1 MTAAPV
7 EPPALALASGEA
19 DSTVAGH
26 MDGFDDELEA
36 DSGAGPVTGK
46 SLLVAVLLAV
56 VGIAVGIT
64 GIVMANQ
71 AERNVRQLEQRLAEA
86 PDKTPELQAAVEDL
100 NRRLEKLG
108 GEFVKLRR
116 ADQQL
121 QERTKEGFDAV
132 MEDVRSNR
140 SGVNELTQRVG
151 ELADR
156 LARRPPAGSPSPAPE
171 REPAAGDRPEDEAED
186 APADEDDEA
195 PAAEE
200 GIHRIEAGDTFS
212 KIAREYGVSLSELL
226 NANPTVNPRALQIG
240 QRIVIPQD

>member
-1 MTAAPV
+1 
-7 EPPALALASGEA
+7 
-19 DSTVAGH
+19 

-56 VGIAVGIT
+56 VGITVGIT

-71 AERNVRQLEQRLAEA
+71 AERKVRQLEQRLAEA
-86 PDKTPELQAAVEDL
+86 PDKTSELQTAVEDL
-100 NRRLEKLG
+100 NSRLEKLG

-140 SGVNELTQRVG
+140 SGLNELTQRVG
-151 ELADR
+151 ELAER
-156 LARRPPAGSPSPAPE
+156 LARRPAPSPSRAPE
-171 REPAAGDRPEDEAED
+171 GETAAVEKPEDGAED
-186 APADEDDEA
+186 APAEGDESSA
-195 PAAEE
+195 AAAEK
-200 GIHRIEAGDTFS
+200 GIHRIEEGDTFS

-226 NANPTVNPRALQIG
+226 DANPTVNPRALQIG